1 MGHLGPKQLGQVN
14 PERGAERRPE
24 IKKQLFFEQ
33 GIEKQRLTTP
43 TAFLF
48 ERDIAD
54 NFFGTLDRAR
64 NAKQEKRNSQILVG
78 TSLKH

>member
-54 NFFGTLDRAR
+54 NFFLAHWIERAMQ
-64 NAKQEKRNSQILVG
+64 NKKRE
-78 TSLKH
+78 TRRF